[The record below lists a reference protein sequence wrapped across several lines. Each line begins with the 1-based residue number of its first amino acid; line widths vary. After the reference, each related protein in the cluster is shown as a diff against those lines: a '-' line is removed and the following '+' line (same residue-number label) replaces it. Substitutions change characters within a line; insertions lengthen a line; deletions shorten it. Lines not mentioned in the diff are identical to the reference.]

1 MNTTARQ
8 IALLSLCRCESD
20 GKYSNLEIDSA
31 IKKFSLEGAERKLY
45 SKLVYGTIEKMITLD
60 HVISQLSTKK
70 LCDMTPQMKN
80 ILRMSLYQLMYLDR
94 IPAYSAVDEAVELA
108 KKYVSKSSA
117 PFVNAVLREYLR
129 RKDKNGIKF
138 PDKNKDY
145 RKYLSVKYSVDT
157 GVLDALLSSCG
168 DECEKMLEF
177 FEKNE
182 QYITLRI
189 NTLISSSDEVINI
202 LSDKG
207 IKCEKTKESPFGVRI
222 CQNID
227 ISTLEE
233 CVGNKAFI
241 EDEASQIAILS
252 LGLLPGMS
260 VCDVCAAPG
269 GKSISASLVME
280 NKGQVCSHDLHEN
293 KIGLIEK
300 TAKRLGIDI
309 IKASPRNG
317 KEMPSEDKVS
327 YFDRVICDVP
337 CSGLGVIGKK
347 PDLRYKDMNISQL
360 IDTQYKI
367 LCSSVHYLKEGGRL
381 LYSTCTLNGEENGA
395 QVEKFLKENTGYT
408 LLSERTLMPHKD
420 GTDGFYIAVIEKN
433 G

>member
-31 IKKFSLEGAERKLY
+31 IKKFRLEGAERKLY
-45 SKLVYGTIEKMITLD
+45 SKLVYGTIEKKITLD
-60 HVISQLSTKK
+60 HVISQLSTRK

-94 IPAYSAVDEAVELA
+94 IPEHAAVDEAVELA

-138 PDKNKDY
+138 PDKNKDC
-145 RKYLSVKYSVDT
+145 REYLSVRYSVDT

-168 DECEKMLEF
+168 DECEKMLAF
-177 FEKNE
+177 FEENE
-182 QYITLRI
+182 QYITLRV
-189 NTLISSSDEVINI
+189 NTLISTPDDVIKI
-202 LSDKG
+202 LTDAG
-207 IKCEKTKESPFGVRI
+207 IKCEQTKESPFGVRL
-222 CQNID
+222 CQNVD
-227 ISTLEE
+227 VATLEE
-233 CVGNKAFI
+233 HIGNKAFI

-252 LGLLPGMS
+252 LGLSPGMS

-269 GKSISASLVME
+269 GKSISAALVME
-280 NKGQVCSHDLHEN
+280 NRGEIYSYDLHKN

-300 TAKRLGIDI
+300 TASRLGVDI
-309 IKASPRNG
+309 VKASARNG
-317 KEMPSEDKVS
+317 KEMPAEDKMS

-360 IDTQYKI
+360 IDTQYGI
-367 LCSSVHYLKEGGRL
+367 LCSSANYLKDGGRL
-381 LYSTCTLNGEENGA
+381 LYSTCTLNKEENGA
-395 QVEKFLKENTGYT
+395 QVEKFLKENMGYK
-408 LLSERTLMPHKD
+408 LLSERTLMPHRD
-420 GTDGFYIAVIEKN
+420 GTDGFYIAIIEKN

>member
-31 IKKFSLEGAERKLY
+31 IKKFKLEGAERKLY
-45 SKLVYGTIEKMITLD
+45 SKLVYGTIEKKITLD
-60 HVISQLSTKK
+60 HIISQLSTRRVD
-70 LCDMTPQMKN
+70 DMTPQMKN

-94 IPAYSAVDEAVELA
+94 IPDHAAVDEAVELA
-108 KKYVSKSSA
+108 KKYVNQRSA

-129 RKDKNGIKF
+129 RKAENNLKL
-138 PDKNKDY
+138 PDKNNDY
-145 RKYLSVKYSVDT
+145 REYLSVRYSVDH

-168 DECEKMLEF
+168 DECEKMLAF
-177 FEKNE
+177 FENNE

-189 NTLISSSDEVINI
+189 NTLVSGVDEVLKI
-202 LSDKG
+202 LSDAG
-207 IKCEKTKESPFGVRI
+207 IRCESTKQSPFGVKLL
-222 CQNID
+222 QNAD
-227 ISTLEE
+227 IVTLEQLI
-233 CVGNKAFI
+233 GNKAFI

-252 LGLLPGMS
+252 LDLSPGMT

-269 GKSISASLVME
+269 GKSISAALVME
-280 NKGQVCSHDLHEN
+280 NKGEICSHDLHEN

-317 KEMPSEDKVS
+317 KDMPDEDKMS

-360 IDTQYKI
+360 IETQYKI
-367 LCSSVHYLKEGGRL
+367 LSSSVNYLKKGGKL
-381 LYSTCTLNGEENGA
+381 LYSTCTLNGAENGE
-395 QVEKFLKENTGYT
+395 QVEKFLKENTGYK
-408 LLSERTLMPHKD
+408 LCFERTLMPHKD